1 METEPLIKYSGYAI
15 GMHVWV
21 TNPSN
26 NNVVY
31 GRIVSVKIKNC
42 GYRNAEGDEFGLQI
56 YFITVCH
63 NRSINPSGLTYF
75 N

>member
-42 GYRNAEGDEFGLQI
+42 GYRNAEGD
-56 YFITVCH
+56 
-63 NRSINPSGLTYF
+63 
-75 N
+75 